1 MTPPAA
7 SPATRAF
14 TWAVIKLRYL
24 VVAGWVAAAAVA
36 FLHLPD
42 LTQEAGGPLN
52 LLAPSGSPA
61 LAVEQRAF
69 ATFGNSILADTAV
82 VQRAPEGL
90 TPAAQARVYERA
102 REIDSKPGHAL
113 PGLIGAIP
121 ITNTLGLLPFSRE
134 RSTTAVT
141 YLFFS
146 PSLDLAQRYALA
158 HRFAREYVDRPDDHL
173 VGVTG
178 PGPARW
184 EQGLLMDSSL
194 PQVEIATLALIA
206 AIVAVAFRG
215 VGAPL
220 VTLLAAGVAY
230 EIASRVV
237 AGVAAA
243 QGLSIPV
250 ELEPLLVVLLLAIV
264 TDYSIFFLSGARRH
278 LRSGVEGPEA
288 ARRTGVRFVPIILTA
303 GLTVAASTAALLAS
317 GIGFL
322 RALGPGLAIAVLIGL
337 AAAVTLVPALLAI
350 FGRALFWPS
359 LGTDA
364 PEAARGGGPA
374 RPGAHSWRS
383 RLTGFL
389 AHPIVALPVAV
400 ALVAG
405 LLLAGRLA
413 VEMRL
418 GVDLVSGLPANSG
431 AARAAAA
438 AAKGFAPGVVG
449 PAMVLVQAPGLASRQ
464 GDLARLEDLISRQPG
479 IAGVIGPREQVPGV
493 PRGVVVDGAG
503 DAARYAVVLDT
514 DPFGAAAIGD
524 VRRLQRAMPDLLRE
538 SGLGGVT
545 AGVGGPT
552 AVAADTIDAMLGGV
566 WRIGLA
572 MIAVDLVLLAFFLR
586 SLVAPF
592 YLLGASV
599 LALGAP
605 LGVGTY
611 LFQDVLRFP
620 DISYFV
626 PVAAGVLLVALG
638 SDYNIFVVGR
648 ISEEMRGRGRREALQ
663 VAVPMATV
671 AVSIAGVTLA
681 GSFALL
687 AIVPTAPFRA
697 FAVMMVAGVLI
708 DSFVVRSYLVPALV
722 ALLGSLHT
730 WPGRKAAARAGS
742 RQVE

>member
-14 TWAVIKLRYL
+14 TWAVIRLRYL

-61 LAVEQRAF
+61 LAVERRAF

-102 REIDSKPGHAL
+102 RETDSKPGRAL

-146 PSLDLAQRYALA
+146 PSLDLAHRYALA
-158 HRFAREYVDRPDDHL
+158 HRFAREYVGRPDDHL

-206 AIVAVAFRG
+206 AVVAVAFRG

-230 EIASRVV
+230 ENASRVV
-237 AGVAAA
+237 AGLAAA
-243 QGLSIPV
+243 HGVSIPV

-359 LGTDA
+359 LGTDT
-364 PEAARGGGPA
+364 PEAGGGGGPA
-374 RPGAHSWRS
+374 RPGARSWRR

-449 PAMVLVQAPGLASRQ
+449 PAMVLVQAPGLASRH
-464 GDLARLEDLISRQPG
+464 GNLARLEDLISRQPG

-493 PRGVVVDGAG
+493 PRGVVVDGSG

-572 MIAVDLVLLAFFLR
+572 MIGVDLVLLALFLR

-611 LFQDVLRFP
+611 LFQHVLRFP

-687 AIVPTAPFRA
+687 AIVPTAPFREFA
-697 FAVMMVAGVLI
+697 FMMVAGVLI

-730 WPGRKAAARAGS
+730 WPGRNVAARAGS